1 MTKEEFFM
9 GISNPVNEEFAKIF
23 MQLHYMEQSGK
34 GVPTVVAKYGKEV
47 YHFGTSFIQCI
58 IPYNIIDKQ
67 KQKRLLGRNDLD
79 GTINGTING
88 TIKLSKTATI
98 IYELMKRD
106 VKVTKSQ
113 LSQSSGKSI
122 RTVSRAIDELKNN
135 GLLLG
140 RTSNKNGEWILKK

>member
-1 MTKEEFFM
+1 M
-9 GISNPVNEEFAKIF
+9 
-23 MQLHYMEQSGK
+23 
-34 GVPTVVAKYGKEV
+34 PTVVAKYCKEV

-58 IPYNIIDKQ
+58 LPYNIIDKQ

-79 GTINGTING
+79 GTI
-88 TIKLSKTATI
+88 KLSETATI
-98 IYELMKRD
+98 IYELMKKD

-140 RTSNKNGEWILKK
+140 RTSNRNGQWII

>member
-1 MTKEEFFM
+1 MILNNDIDQMNWVKPTESFNNSDKVGWTRPPQAF
-9 GISNPVNEEFAKIF
+9 
-23 MQLHYMEQSGK
+23 
-34 GVPTVVAKYGKEV
+34 GVLSY
-47 YHFGTSFIQCI
+47 CR
-58 IPYNIIDKQ
+58 

-79 GTINGTING
+79 GTINGTI
-88 TIKLSKTATI
+88 KLSKTATI
-98 IYELMKRD
+98 IYKLMKKD

>member
-1 MTKEEFFM
+1 MNWVKPTESFNNSDKVGWTRPPQAF
-9 GISNPVNEEFAKIF
+9 
-23 MQLHYMEQSGK
+23 
-34 GVPTVVAKYGKEV
+34 GVLSY
-47 YHFGTSFIQCI
+47 CR
-58 IPYNIIDKQ
+58 

-98 IYELMKRD
+98 IYKLMKKD